1 MYGLVLEGGG
11 TKGAYHIGAY
21 KALMELG
28 IPIKCIVGSSIG
40 AVNGAIFAQGDWEQ
54 ADELW
59 DNISAS
65 DVISLSARAHNTQNL
80 LDIKNLQTLIK
91 EIQTKKGLDIS
102 PFEKLLRHMVDEE
115 KLRRSHIDF
124 GLATFN
130 VTGVKE
136 QQMFI
141 RDIPEGEL
149 VDYLVASARLPGF
162 QPKKIGNSVYMDGG
176 VTNNMPV
183 DMLVKAGYTDIICV
197 EVGGIGFLK
206 KINGAGCNIISV
218 KSGNGSVGTL
228 DFSGESILEAKMLG
242 YLDTLRA
249 MGVLTGDKYYISS
262 SDYYASRIRYSDK
275 LITELQRAA
284 EIFGIDKYKVYT
296 IDELAGLVLNEYNNT
311 QIFDIKT
318 VIKKPDREKTA
329 ALADAMIN
337 SNSEILENSLVAGVL
352 GAIFEAASAVA
363 YFYKT
368 SLKGKAQ

>member
-40 AVNGAIFAQGDWEQ
+40 AVNGAVFAQGDWEK

-65 DVISLSARAHNTQNL
+65 DIISLSEKAQNTENL
-80 LDIKNLQTLIK
+80 LDIKNLQILIK

-102 PFEKLLRHMVDEE
+102 PFEKLLRAMVDED
-115 KLRRSHIDF
+115 KVRSSDIDF

-136 QQMFI
+136 QQLFI
-141 RDIPEGEL
+141 RDIPEGKL

-176 VTNNMPV
+176 ITNNLPV
-183 DMLVKAGYTDIICV
+183 DMLVKAGYTDIICI
-197 EVGGIGFLK
+197 EVGGIGFSK

-218 KSGNGSVGTL
+218 KSGSGSVGTL

-242 YLDTLRA
+242 YLDTMRA
-249 MGVLTGDKYYISS
+249 MGVLAGEKYYISS
-262 SDYYASRIRYSDK
+262 ADYYVSKLRYSDK

-284 EIFGIDKYKVYT
+284 EIFGIDKFKIYT
-296 IDELAGLVLNEYNNT
+296 IDELAGLVLKEYKNT
-311 QIFDIKT
+311 HLFDMMN
-318 VIKKPDREKTA
+318 VIKKSDREKTA
-329 ALADAMIN
+329 ALANAMIN
-337 SNSEILENSLVAGVL
+337 SDSEILENSLVAGVL

-368 SLKGKAQ
+368 SLKGKTH